1 MLRWR
6 TPLAALALLAA
17 FLLGRATAPPPA
29 LAEGPKGADDT
40 PVKGWKKGK
49 GWGWVWGK
57 DDEVGSLNAM
67 TPATIK
73 AALSLVKEGKVYD
86 LGVPYDRNSF
96 KWPGHSPGEVL
107 LFRGPEGLRRQGD
120 FPAVR
125 DKKLNPDR
133 LAWHS
138 CALFI

>member
-1 MLRWR
+1 MTHWR
-6 TPLAALALLAA
+6 TPLAALALLSA
-17 FLLGRATAPPPA
+17 FLLGRATAPRQA
-29 LAEGPKGADDT
+29 QAELARVEAPLKAPDEGP

-49 GWGWVWGK
+49 GWGWIWGK

-67 TPATIK
+67 TADTIK
-73 AALSLVKEGKVYD
+73 SALALVKEGKVYD

-96 KWPGHSPGEVL
+96 KWPGHSPGEIL

-125 DKKLNPDR
+125 DRK
-133 LAWHS
+133 
-138 CALFI
+138 